1 LIDNEEATVTSD
13 MTVRGWMEAL
23 QYKLLINIVL
33 IYFSQI
39 KKIKGGGKREV
50 KDVTLFLSK
59 KIFSVRGTSFY

>member
-1 LIDNEEATVTSD
+1 